1 MIISKIQEIIFLS
14 PKNVI
19 LFKTCNSKFSYNEV
33 WFADQNYKPLEI
45 EKKIALFIN

>member
-19 LFKTCNSKFSYNEV
+19 LFKTYNSKFSYNEV
-33 WFADQNYKPLEI
+33 WFADQNYKSLEI